1 MALLNRVKASWAPPS
16 VSDDGHWTTLG
27 GPGVRANS
35 AGMVITEDQA
45 LSIPTVFGCVKILKE
60 SVGQIPFLLYDRIG
74 DDARERSTSALAY
87 RLNEQPNDDQ
97 TAFEFR
103 REMQQTACFYEWAYA
118 EIEWRGTEPLVT
130 PRHPSRITRDRTSA
144 GMRYRYLEDDGV
156 TRRPILPSNMLRI
169 PGQPTLRYAGE
180 TLGQAMALER
190 YATRLFG
197 YSPRPQLAITAEKGV
212 VYDDPAKKRIKEALL
227 ANRGEYGDGITWV
240 PEGLQITPWGM
251 TAEQAQYM
259 ALRSGI
265 VAEVT
270 RWWRIPPYMV
280 GLLES
285 GTVSYASVNTQGVDF
300 VVYTLMPWLVGWE
313 QAVGRDLII
322 DKRGQ
327 FAEFLAS
334 ALLRGTTKE
343 RFDVYRVA
351 LQFGIMN
358 VNEVRRLENLNPR
371 PGGDTYERSVLY
383 QKDDDPVGSRYDT
396 GSPADR
402 LLQALTRDAA
412 SAVLH
417 KEQGSLARLAE
428 AAGDDPAAWERG
440 VREFY
445 DRHAAYVADKLKV
458 PMPAAVA
465 YAAMQEYGVLSE
477 GPGVVATWNG
487 QVTDRLIN
495 LALAEGAP
503 EVTAA

>member
-1 MALLNRVKASWAPPS
+1 MALLNRLKASWSAPS

-27 GPGVRANS
+27 GHGVRANS

-74 DDARERSTSALAY
+74 DDGRERASGALAY
-87 RLNEQPNDDQ
+87 RLNDQPNDDQ

-103 REMQQTACFYEWAYA
+103 REMQQTACFYEYAYA
-118 EIEWRGTEPLVT
+118 EVEWRGTEPIAT
-130 PRHPSRITRDRTSA
+130 PRHPSRIARERTAA
-144 GMRYRYLEDDGV
+144 GLRYSYLEDDGV
-156 TRRPILPSNMLRI
+156 TRRPILATNMLRV

-197 YSPRPQLAITAEKGV
+197 YSPRPTLAIQAEKGV
-212 VYDDPAKKRIKEALL
+212 VYDDPAKKRIKEALI
-227 ANRGEYGDGITWV
+227 ANRGEYGDGITWI
-240 PEGLQITPWGM
+240 PEGLQIAPWGM

-285 GTVSYASVNTQGVDF
+285 GTVSYASVSTQGVDF
-300 VVYTLMPWLVGWE
+300 VVYCLMPWLVGWE

-343 RFDVYRVA
+343 RYEVYKVA
-351 LQFGIMN
+351 IENGIMS

-371 PGGDTYERSVLY
+371 AGGDAYLMPLNMAPAARHVEA
-383 QKDDDPVGSRYDT
+383 

-445 DRHAAYVADKLKV
+445 GRHAAYVADKLKV

-495 LALAEGAP
+495 LALAEGVP

>member
-1 MALLNRVKASWAPPS
+1 MALLNRLKASWSAPS

-27 GPGVRANS
+27 GHGVRANS

-74 DDARERSTSALAY
+74 DDGRERATGALAY

-103 REMQQTACFYEWAYA
+103 REMQQAACFYEYAYA
-118 EIEWRGTEPLVT
+118 EVEWRGTEPIAT
-130 PRHPSRITRDRTSA
+130 PRHPSRISRERTAA
-144 GMRYRYLEDDGV
+144 GLRYSYLEDDGV
-156 TRRPILPSNMLRI
+156 TRRPILATNMLRV

-197 YSPRPQLAITAEKGV
+197 YSPRPTLAIQAEKGV
-212 VYDDPAKKRIKEALL
+212 VYDDPAKKRIKEALI
-227 ANRGEYGDGITWV
+227 ANRGEYGDGITWI
-240 PEGLQITPWGM
+240 PEGLQIAPWGM

-285 GTVSYASVNTQGVDF
+285 GTVSYASVSTQGVDF
-300 VVYTLMPWLVGWE
+300 VVYCLMPWLVGWE

-343 RFDVYRVA
+343 RYEVYKVA
-351 LQFGIMN
+351 IENGIMS

-371 PGGDTYERSVLY
+371 AGGDAYLMPLNMAPSARHVEA
-383 QKDDDPVGSRYDT
+383 

-412 SAVLH
+412 GNVLRR
-417 KEQGSLARLAE
+417 ETGALAKVAE
-428 AAGDDPAAWERG
+428 RSGDDAHAWERG

-445 DRHAAYVADKLKV
+445 EGHAAYVADKLHV

-465 YAAMQEYGVLSE
+465 YASLQQYQVLAD
-477 GPGVVATWNG
+477 GPGVVAQWNG
-487 QVTDRLIN
+487 QVTDRLIQ